1 MDTVIQKCEA
11 KVRLKQTSSVIERLP
26 GMEHCATGILRPN
39 SGRIGHKLRPS
50 FRRESAIAANRSV
63 KQMTD
68 RQATN
73 GTILTVGS
81 CQAQCFRLERD
92 DKPSKRGQS

>member
-11 KVRLKQTSSVIERLP
+11 NVMLKQTSSVIERLP

-50 FRRESAIAANRSV
+50 FRRESAIAADRGV

-73 GTILTVGS
+73 GTILTVYG
-81 CQAQCFRLERD
+81 CQAQYFRLERD
-92 DKPSKRGQS
+92 GKPSMRGQS